1 MLLNPMSR
9 LKIPPKGEAELK
21 PKHLH
26 EYMRSSG
33 SKNIYRCMDPDCTH
47 YQQKEF
53 LVGKRAICH
62 KCKNDMILTKDQLKN
77 RIPSCMNCSKSR
89 AAKRV
94 KDVRNFLAEILPQ
107 EAR

>member
-9 LKIPPKGEAELK
+9 LKIPPKEGEIK

-33 SKNIYRCMDPDCTH
+33 SKNIYRCTDPDCTH

-53 LVGKRAICH
+53 LLGKRARCG
-62 KCKNDMILTKDQLKN
+62 KCKNEMILTKDQLKN
-77 RIPSCMNCSKSR
+77 RVPSCMNCSKSR
-89 AAKRV
+89 ASKRV
-94 KDVRNFLAEILPQ
+94 KEVRSFLEDILPK
-107 EAR
+107 EV